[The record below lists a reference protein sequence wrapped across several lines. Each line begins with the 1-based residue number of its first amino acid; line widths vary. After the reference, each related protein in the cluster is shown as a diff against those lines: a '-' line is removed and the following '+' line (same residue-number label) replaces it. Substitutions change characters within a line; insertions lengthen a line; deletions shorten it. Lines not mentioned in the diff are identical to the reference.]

1 MTFKDEPPE
10 RGTPLAIRP
19 GHSSTGRLERV
30 LRAGNFAVT
39 AELSPPDSADPEEVY
54 ARARV
59 FDGFDDAMNA
69 TDGAGA
75 NCHMSS
81 VGVCA
86 LLSRVGYSTVLQ
98 VSCRDRNRIAIQ
110 GDVLGAAAMGVASI
124 LCLTGDG
131 VQAGDEP
138 EAKPVFDFDSVSLL
152 RAVRIMRDES
162 RLLTGRQLATPP
174 RVFIGAAANP
184 FVPPHDYQVLK
195 VNKKIAAG
203 AQFIQTQYC
212 FDVPRLKEF
221 MHELRALDLHKLV
234 FILVG
239 VGVLSSAQAARWIRI
254 HVPGVHIP
262 DTVIER
268 LERASNPQDEG
279 KQISIEII
287 RALREIKG
295 VAGIHVM
302 AYHQEHTIAEIIE
315 RTGVLEGRV
324 CWYPERDATQ
334 ASISANAH

>member
-152 RAVRIMRDES
+152 RAVRIMRDAFAHRPPARNS
-162 RLLTGRQLATPP
+162 AARFHRRRRQSF
-174 RVFIGAAANP
+174 RAAA
-184 FVPPHDYQVLK
+184 
-195 VNKKIAAG
+195 
-203 AQFIQTQYC
+203 
-212 FDVPRLKEF
+212 RLS
-221 MHELRALDLHKLV
+221 
-234 FILVG
+234 G
-239 VGVLSSAQAARWIRI
+239 V
-254 HVPGVHIP
+254 
-262 DTVIER
+262 
-268 LERASNPQDEG
+268 EG
-279 KQISIEII
+279 Q
-287 RALREIKG
+287 
-295 VAGIHVM
+295 
-302 AYHQEHTIAEIIE
+302 
-315 RTGVLEGRV
+315 
-324 CWYPERDATQ
+324 
-334 ASISANAH
+334 